1 MGILKSIG
9 TAILSAIADSEAA
22 NRYRQQRAAMA
33 PAEAAANTICK
44 AFDYQIGNLEL
55 QKLLYLCEREC
66 LGRTGASLIGSMR
79 FHSTDFG
86 PRVTALYKR
95 INAHCGVKPV
105 RRAYFGDDVVVHGRA
120 GEVIAMV
127 CDAVKAH
134 PSWGTSRQG
143 GLLVSLTHLDGGAW
157 GNAYH
162 PGLEAPIRQADIKAE
177 YAMVH
182 QVHDARAKSRNAE
195 LAASNLD
202 GFEGVPA

>member
-1 MGILKSIG
+1 MRVLKTIGMAIL
-9 TAILSAIADSEAA
+9 TAIANSEGAK
-22 NRYRQQRAAMA
+22 RYREQRAAMA

-44 AFDYQIGNLEL
+44 AFGYAITNLEL

-66 LGRTGASLIGSMR
+66 LGRTGMSLIGPMR

-95 INAHCGVKPV
+95 INAHCGVKPI
-105 RRAYFGDDVVVHGRA
+105 RRTYFGDDVVVHGRA

-127 CDAVKAH
+127 CDAIKAH
-134 PSWGTSRQG
+134 PSWGTTSQG

-157 GNAYH
+157 AKAYH
-162 PGLEAPIRQADIKAE
+162 PGLELPIPASDIKAE
-177 YAMVH
+177 HAMVYR
-182 QVHDARAKSRNAE
+182 DERERAKRRDADI
-195 LAASNLD
+195 AASNID